1 MSTGPHKRLRAFRTD
16 CGLSKTSLAKLIGCD
31 ESYISH
37 VESGRRRLGLAFA
50 HELESLSADWANGP
64 IRAVEW
70 IPRGKTSTAA

>member
-1 MSTGPHKRLRAFRTD
+1 VSASPHKRLKAFRQER
-16 CGLSKTSLAKLIGCD
+16 GLSKTSLAKLIGCD

-50 HELESLSADWANGP
+50 HELESLSADWVNGP

-70 IPRGKTSTAA
+70 IPRGKDAAA